1 MTIATELTTLASTK
15 AAIKAAIEAK
25 GQDLTGV
32 NFAGYA
38 PKIEAISGGSTPAPY
53 VRPTDWLALPD
64 VTGQQKFVGLHAIY
78 PDSNFCA
85 LLAEGDYTVDWGD
98 GTVENIAS
106 GVQANHQYNYSTFD
120 VANATLCSRGYK
132 QAIVTVTPQAG
143 QNLTTLNLHKK
154 HTMAG
159 LQMYSSGFLDIAI
172 SGSLLTS
179 LLIGVQTAG
188 AATQVIIFTGLEQV
202 TLLDNAVTT
211 FSYMFSNCY
220 SLQSIPLIDTSAGTN
235 FSYMFRACYS
245 LQSIPLLDT
254 SAGTDFSSMFQYC
267 SSLQSIPLLDT
278 SAGTDFSSMFSN
290 CSSLQ
295 SIPLLDTSAG
305 TDFSSMFQYCSSL
318 QSIPLLDTSA
328 GTTFSGMFSIC
339 SSLQSIPLIDTS
351 AGTNFSGMFG
361 TCSSLQSIPLL
372 DTSAG
377 AYFNYMFNNCSS
389 LQSIPLLDTSAG
401 TDLTN
406 MFSICPSL
414 SQAALSGA
422 KDFISYLNCK
432 LSADAL
438 NTIYTN
444 LATVTGQTIT
454 VTGNWGV
461 ASDNPT
467 IATAK
472 GWTVT
477 G

>member
-25 GQDLTGV
+25 GQDLTGI

-38 PKIEAISGGSTPAPY
+38 PKIEAISGSAEPTPY

-64 VTGQQKFVGLHAIY
+64 VTGQQKFVGLHAVY

-85 LLAEGDYTVDWGD
+85 LLAEGGYTVDWGD

-188 AATQVIIFTGLEQV
+188 AATQVISFTDLEQV

-211 FSYMFSNCY
+211 F
-220 SLQSIPLIDTSAGTN
+220 TN
-235 FSYMFRACYS
+235 
-245 LQSIPLLDT
+245 
-254 SAGTDFSSMFQYC
+254 MFQSC

-278 SAGTDFSSMFSN
+278 SAGTNFSYMFSA
-290 CSSLQ
+290 CYSLQ
-295 SIPLLDTSAG
+295 STPLLDTSAG
-305 TDFSSMFQYCSSL
+305 TTFSGMFSACYSL

-328 GTTFSGMFSIC
+328 GTTFSGMFSVCYSLQSIPLIDTSAGINFSYMFQSC
-339 SSLQSIPLIDTS
+339 YSLQSIPLIDTS
-351 AGTNFSGMFG
+351 AGTDFS
-361 TCSSLQSIPLL
+361 
-372 DTSAG
+372 
-377 AYFNYMFNNCSS
+377 YMFQSCSS

-401 TDLTN
+401 TNFTN
-406 MFSICPSL
+406 MFQSCYSLQSIPSL
-414 SQAALSGA
+414 
-422 KDFISYLNCK
+422 DT
-432 LSADAL
+432 SAG
-438 NTIYTN
+438 TN
-444 LATVTGQTIT
+444 F
-454 VTGNWGV
+454 
-461 ASDNPT
+461 S
-467 IATAK
+467 
-472 GWTVT
+472 
-477 G
+477 

>member
-25 GQDLTGV
+25 GQDLTGI

-38 PKIEAISGGSTPAPY
+38 PKIEAISGSAEPTPY

-64 VTGQQKFVGLHAIY
+64 VTGQQKFVGLHAVY

-85 LLAEGDYTVDWGD
+85 LLAEGGYTVDWGD

-188 AATQVIIFTGLEQV
+188 ADTQVISFTGLEQV

-211 FSYMFSNCY
+211 FSYMFNKCS
-220 SLQSIPLIDTSAGTN
+220 
-235 FSYMFRACYS
+235 S

-254 SAGTDFSSMFQYC
+254 SAGTNFSYMFQSC

-278 SAGTDFSSMFSN
+278 SAGTDFSGMFYK

-305 TDFSSMFQYCSSL
+305 TDFSYMFYVCSSLQSIPLLDTSAGTNFSFMFDNCTSL

-328 GTTFSGMFSIC
+328 GTTFSFMFR
-339 SSLQSIPLIDTS
+339 
-351 AGTNFSGMFG
+351 
-361 TCSSLQSIPLL
+361 
-372 DTSAG
+372 
-377 AYFNYMFNNCSS
+377 NCIS

-401 TDLTN
+401 TDFSYMLYVCYHLQSIPLLDTSAGTN
-406 MFSICPSL
+406 FLHMFSTCSSL
-414 SQAALSGA
+414 SQAALSGT
-422 KDFISYLNCK
+422 KVSISYINCK

>member
-25 GQDLTGV
+25 GQDLTGI

-38 PKIEAISGGSTPAPY
+38 PKIEAISGSAEPTPY
-53 VRPTDWLALPD
+53 VRPTDWLALPG
-64 VTGQQKFVGLHAIY
+64 VTGQQKFVGLHAVY

-85 LLAEGDYTVDWGD
+85 LLAEGGYTVDWGD

-188 AATQVIIFTGLEQV
+188 AATQVIIFAGLEQV

-211 FSYMFSNCY
+211 FSYMFS
-220 SLQSIPLIDTSAGTN
+220 
-235 FSYMFRACYS
+235 ACY
-245 LQSIPLLDT
+245 
-254 SAGTDFSSMFQYC
+254 
-267 SSLQSIPLLDT
+267 
-278 SAGTDFSSMFSN
+278 
-290 CSSLQ
+290 
-295 SIPLLDTSAG
+295 
-305 TDFSSMFQYCSSL
+305 SL

-328 GTTFSGMFSIC
+328 GTTFSGMF
-339 SSLQSIPLIDTS
+339 QS
-351 AGTNFSGMFG
+351 
-361 TCSSLQSIPLL
+361 
-372 DTSAG
+372 
-377 AYFNYMFNNCSS
+377 CSS

-401 TDLTN
+401 TNFSYMFQSCSSLQSIPLLDTSAGTNFTN
-406 MFSICPSL
+406 MFQSCSSL
-414 SQAALSGA
+414 SQAALSGT
-422 KDFISYLNCK
+422 KVSISYINCK

-444 LATVTGQTIT
+444 LATVTGKTIV

>member
-25 GQDLTGV
+25 GQDLTGI

-38 PKIEAISGGSTPAPY
+38 PKIEAISGSAEPTPY

-64 VTGQQKFVGLHAIY
+64 VTGQQKFVGLHAVY

-85 LLAEGDYTVDWGD
+85 LLAEGGYTVDWGD

-143 QNLTTLNLHKK
+143 QNLNTLNLHKK

-179 LLIGVQTAG
+179 LLISVQTAG
-188 AATQVIIFTGLEQV
+188 AATQVISFTDLEQV

-211 FSYMFSNCY
+211 FSYIFYN
-220 SLQSIPLIDTSAGTN
+220 
-235 FSYMFRACYS
+235 
-245 LQSIPLLDT
+245 
-254 SAGTDFSSMFQYC
+254 C
-267 SSLQSIPLLDT
+267 SSLQSITLLDT
-278 SAGTDFSSMFSN
+278 SACINFTNMFDN

-305 TDFSSMFQYCSSL
+305 ITFSGMFNNCASL

-328 GTTFSGMFSIC
+328 GT
-339 SSLQSIPLIDTS
+339 
-351 AGTNFSGMFG
+351 NFSYMFN

-377 AYFNYMFNNCSS
+377 INFSYMFYNCSSLQSITLLDTSAGTNFSYMFQSCSS

-401 TDLTN
+401 IN
-406 MFSICPSL
+406 FSGMFNNCASLQSIPLLDTSACINFSYMFNTCSSLQSIPLLDTSACINFSYMFYNCRSL
-414 SQAALSGA
+414 SQAALSGT
-422 KDFISYLNCK
+422 KVSISYINCK

>member
-25 GQDLTGV
+25 GQDLTGI

-38 PKIEAISGGSTPAPY
+38 PKIEAISGSAEPTPY

-64 VTGQQKFVGLHAIY
+64 VTGQQKFVGLHAVY

-85 LLAEGDYTVDWGD
+85 LLAEGGYTVDWGD

-188 AATQVIIFTGLEQV
+188 ADTQVISFTGLEQV

-211 FSYMFSNCY
+211 FSYMFNKCS
-220 SLQSIPLIDTSAGTN
+220 
-235 FSYMFRACYS
+235 S

-254 SAGTDFSSMFQYC
+254 SAGTNFSYMFQSC

-278 SAGTDFSSMFSN
+278 SAGTDFSGMF
-290 CSSLQ
+290 
-295 SIPLLDTSAG
+295 
-305 TDFSSMFQYCSSL
+305 YKCSSL

-328 GTTFSGMFSIC
+328 GTTFSYMFYAC
-339 SSLQSIPLIDTS
+339 TSLQSIPLLDTS
-351 AGTNFSGMFG
+351 AVTTFSYMFYA
-361 TCSSLQSIPLL
+361 CYSLQSIPLL

-377 AYFNYMFNNCSS
+377 TNFSYMFDNCTSLQSIPLLDTSAGTTFSFMFRNCIS

-401 TDLTN
+401 TDFSYMLYVCYHLQSIPLLDTSAGTN
-406 MFSICPSL
+406 FLHMFSTCSSL
-414 SQAALSGA
+414 SQAALSGT
-422 KDFISYLNCK
+422 KVSISYINCK